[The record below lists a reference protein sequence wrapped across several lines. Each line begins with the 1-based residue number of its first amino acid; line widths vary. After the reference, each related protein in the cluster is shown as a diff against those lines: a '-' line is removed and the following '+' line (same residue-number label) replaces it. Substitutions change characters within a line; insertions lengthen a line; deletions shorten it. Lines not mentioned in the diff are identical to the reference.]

1 MKPKI
6 VIFSDEAGWVVASV
20 DIDGKEYEV
29 KLNTIGMPTDKR
41 NELIRQMAKKKAEVS
56 DGN

>member
-6 VIFSDEAGWVVASV
+6 VILSDVEGWVLASV
-20 DIDGKEYEV
+20 EIDGKEYEV

-41 NELIRQMAKKKAEVS
+41 NELIRQMAKKKAEVTNG
-56 DGN
+56 D

>member
-6 VIFSDEAGWVVASV
+6 VILSDEAGWVTASV
-20 DIDGKEYEV
+20 EIDGKEYEV

-41 NELIRQMAKKKAEVS
+41 NELIREMAKKKAEVTNG
-56 DGN
+56 D

>member
-6 VIFSDEAGWVVASV
+6 VILSDVEGWVVASV
-20 DIDGKEYEV
+20 EIDGKEYEV

-41 NELIRQMAKKKAEVS
+41 NELIREMAKKKAEA
-56 DGN
+56 GNGD

>member
-6 VIFSDEAGWVVASV
+6 VILSDEAGWVTASV
-20 DIDGKEYEV
+20 DIDGKEYWV

-41 NELIRQMAKKKAEVS
+41 NELIRQMAKKKAE
-56 DGN
+56 GE

>member
-6 VIFSDEAGWVVASV
+6 VILSDVGGWVLASV
-20 DIDGKEYEV
+20 DIDGKEYWV

-41 NELIRQMAKKKAEVS
+41 NELIRQMAKKKAEAG

>member
-6 VIFSDEAGWVVASV
+6 VILSDVEGWVVASAT
-20 DIDGKEYEV
+20 IDGKEYWV

-41 NELIRQMAKKKAEVS
+41 NELIREMAKKKAE
-56 DGN
+56 GE

>member
-6 VIFSDEAGWVVASV
+6 VILSDEAGWVTASAT
-20 DIDGKEYEV
+20 IDGKEYEV

-41 NELIRQMAKKKAEVS
+41 NELIRQMAKKKAE
-56 DGN
+56 GE

>member
-6 VIFSDEAGWVVASV
+6 VILSDVEGWVTARVE
-20 DIDGKEYEV
+20 IDGKEYWV

-41 NELIRQMAKKKAEVS
+41 NKLIRQMAVEQASGSVR
-56 DGN
+56 N

>member
-6 VIFSDEAGWVVASV
+6 VILSDEAGWVTARVE
-20 DIDGKEYEV
+20 IDSKEYEV

-41 NELIRQMAKKKAEVS
+41 NELIRQMAKKKAEA
-56 DGN
+56 GNGN

>member
-6 VIFSDEAGWVVASV
+6 VILSDIGGWVLASV
-20 DIDGKEYEV
+20 DIDGKEYWV

-41 NELIRQMAKKKAEVS
+41 NELIRKMAKKKADS
-56 DGN
+56 K

>member
-6 VIFSDEAGWVVASV
+6 VILSDEAGWVTASV
-20 DIDGKEYEV
+20 EIDGKECEV

-56 DGN
+56 DV

>member
-6 VIFSDEAGWVVASV
+6 VILSDEAGWITASAT
-20 DIDGKEYEV
+20 IDGKEYEV

-56 DGN
+56 DED

>member
-6 VIFSDEAGWVVASV
+6 VILSDEAGWVTASV
-20 DIDGKEYEV
+20 EIDGKEYEV

-56 DGN
+56 DV

>member
-6 VIFSDEAGWVVASV
+6 VILSDEVGWVTARVE
-20 DIDGKEYEV
+20 IDGKEYEV
-29 KLNTIGMPTDKR
+29 KLNTIGIPTEKR

-56 DGN
+56 DED

>member
-6 VIFSDEAGWVVASV
+6 VILSDVEGWVVASV
-20 DIDGKEYEV
+20 EIDGKEYEV

-41 NELIRQMAKKKAEVS
+41 NELIRQMAKKKAEATNG
-56 DGN
+56 D